1 VIVRRLLT
9 EKRCNGPGDSAN
21 IHFDHEVQGF
31 SFRGN
36 DQVWLSLRR
45 TALELDDPRLGCGNH
60 EGQFR
65 LCVLGNIFQKDQHH
79 AVREIGR
86 QFHAL
91 ALELFFS
98 LVICG
103 FDVHLSRAR
112 IYRKFFRVLKAR
124 TLLDTVV
131 AQQLE
136 STPLRED
143 QVLLLKRTV
152 FEVVD
157 QMSGDI
163 IAVNDFSGVAVRDHS
178 SLHRAEDQETVSHTF
193 LILDT
198 DRSGRSEWGYQ
209 SPRKNQQ
216 GNNGLSVHEPASRGR
231 EHQDSMPNW
240 GSAVAESQPDARPVL
255 ESYVLCLTVSH
266 WEGAL
271 MAETMLAV
279 VKPEAAPGADVR
291 EVKIP
296 AFGRTDVLV
305 KVKVASICGTDLH
318 IYNWDRWAQNRIHP
332 PLIPGHE
339 FCGEVV
345 AFGDEVTSVREGDFV
360 SAEMHVACGKCL
372 QCRTGEAHICQN
384 VKIIGV
390 DADGAFAE
398 YVVIPESNIWKLD
411 PAIPI
416 EYASILDPLGN
427 AVHTVLAGEIA
438 AKSVAITGCGPIGLF
453 SIAVAKAVGAT
464 SVFAIEVN
472 EHRAKVA
479 REMQADYVLN
489 PAKEDVDAIIME
501 KTGGLG
507 VDVVLEMA
515 GHPDS
520 IRTAF
525 DIVRRGG
532 RISLLGLTSK
542 PISLNFSED
551 IIFKG
556 ITVQGINGRRMY
568 QTWYQMTAL
577 LKSGKLNLHPVI
589 TDRIPMKDFGQAM
602 ERLKTGE
609 ASKILVYPNGVR

>member
-1 VIVRRLLT
+1 
-9 EKRCNGPGDSAN
+9 
-21 IHFDHEVQGF
+21 
-31 SFRGN
+31 
-36 DQVWLSLRR
+36 
-45 TALELDDPRLGCGNH
+45 
-60 EGQFR
+60 
-65 LCVLGNIFQKDQHH
+65 
-79 AVREIGR
+79 
-86 QFHAL
+86 
-91 ALELFFS
+91 
-98 LVICG
+98 
-103 FDVHLSRAR
+103 
-112 IYRKFFRVLKAR
+112 
-124 TLLDTVV
+124 
-131 AQQLE
+131 
-136 STPLRED
+136 
-143 QVLLLKRTV
+143 
-152 FEVVD
+152 
-157 QMSGDI
+157 
-163 IAVNDFSGVAVRDHS
+163 
-178 SLHRAEDQETVSHTF
+178 
-193 LILDT
+193 
-198 DRSGRSEWGYQ
+198 
-209 SPRKNQQ
+209 
-216 GNNGLSVHEPASRGR
+216 
-231 EHQDSMPNW
+231 
-240 GSAVAESQPDARPVL
+240 
-255 ESYVLCLTVSH
+255 
-266 WEGAL
+266 
-271 MAETMLAV
+271 MLAV
-279 VKPEAAPGADVR
+279 VKPQAAPGAEIR

-296 AFGRTDVLV
+296 AFGRNEVLV

-339 FCGEVV
+339 FCGEVA
-345 AFGDEVTSVREGDFV
+345 AFGDEVTSVKEGDFV

-411 PAIPI
+411 PAIPQ

-438 AKSVAITGCGPIGLF
+438 AKTVAITGCGPIGLF
-453 SIAVAKAVGAT
+453 AIAVARAVGAT

-472 EHRAKVA
+472 EHRRKIA
-479 REMQADYVLN
+479 REMKADYVLD
-489 PAKEDVDAIIME
+489 PSKENASAIVME

-577 LKSGKLNLHPVI
+577 LKAGKLDLHPVI
-589 TDRIPMKDFGQAM
+589 TDRIPMKDFSKAM

-609 ASKILVYPNGVR
+609 ASKILVYPNGVRSRSVARDLPCRPRRGYAASCRESPIHAIARECMEVTMALDAFVRCTCIRDGKAKPHPFPDRLAFDERGEPMLTGDPTEDEWEAHDRWLAESCEHEGFIAVNVSGQHYAGWESA

>member
-1 VIVRRLLT
+1 
-9 EKRCNGPGDSAN
+9 
-21 IHFDHEVQGF
+21 
-31 SFRGN
+31 
-36 DQVWLSLRR
+36 
-45 TALELDDPRLGCGNH
+45 
-60 EGQFR
+60 
-65 LCVLGNIFQKDQHH
+65 
-79 AVREIGR
+79 
-86 QFHAL
+86 
-91 ALELFFS
+91 
-98 LVICG
+98 
-103 FDVHLSRAR
+103 
-112 IYRKFFRVLKAR
+112 
-124 TLLDTVV
+124 
-131 AQQLE
+131 
-136 STPLRED
+136 
-143 QVLLLKRTV
+143 
-152 FEVVD
+152 
-157 QMSGDI
+157 
-163 IAVNDFSGVAVRDHS
+163 
-178 SLHRAEDQETVSHTF
+178 
-193 LILDT
+193 
-198 DRSGRSEWGYQ
+198 
-209 SPRKNQQ
+209 
-216 GNNGLSVHEPASRGR
+216 
-231 EHQDSMPNW
+231 
-240 GSAVAESQPDARPVL
+240 
-255 ESYVLCLTVSH
+255 
-266 WEGAL
+266 
-271 MAETMLAV
+271 MAGTMLAV
-279 VKPEAAPGADVR
+279 VKPEAAPGAEVR
-291 EVKIP
+291 EVP
-296 AFGRTDVLV
+296 VPVFGRTDVLV
-305 KVKVASICGTDLH
+305 RVKVASICGTDLH
-318 IYNWDRWAQNRIHP
+318 IYNWDRWAQNRIKP

-345 AFGDEVTSVREGDFV
+345 AFGNEVTSVKEGDFV

-390 DADGAFAE
+390 DANGAFAE

-411 PAIPI
+411 SSIPL

-438 AKSVAITGCGPIGLF
+438 AKSVAVTGCGPIGLF

-472 EHRAKVA
+472 EHRAKIA

-489 PAKEDVDAIIME
+489 PAREDVIGMVME

-556 ITVQGINGRRMY
+556 ITIQGINGRRMY

-589 TDRIPMKDFGQAM
+589 TDRISMTDFGKAM